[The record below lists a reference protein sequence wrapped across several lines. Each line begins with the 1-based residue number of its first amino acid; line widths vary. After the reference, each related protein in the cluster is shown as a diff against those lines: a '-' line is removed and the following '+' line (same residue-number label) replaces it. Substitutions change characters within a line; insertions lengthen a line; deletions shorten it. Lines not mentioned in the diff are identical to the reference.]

1 MAIPKLLWLLLA
13 LQIIHSSSAIDLH
26 PTDVFILAG
35 QSNMAGRGGVDKR
48 KWNGF
53 ILPECR
59 PNPSI
64 LRLNAQFKWELARDP
79 LHADIDVGKTCG
91 VGPGMAFANGIKA
104 NESRI
109 GVVGLVPCAV
119 GGTKISKWAQGTRLY
134 NQLVSR
140 ANESVRYGGRIRAI
154 LWYQGESDTVWRKDA
169 EAYKGKMEGLIGSLR
184 RDLNIP
190 NIPVIQVALAS
201 GEGRYT
207 ELVRRGQLAIKLPNV
222 EFVDAKG
229 LSLKADKLHLATT
242 SEVHLGLKLADAF
255 ITSFGHMLSN

>member
-1 MAIPKLLWLLLA
+1 
-13 LQIIHSSSAIDLH
+13 
-26 PTDVFILAG
+26 
-35 QSNMAGRGGVDKR
+35 MAGRGGVDKR

-190 NIPVIQVALAS
+190 NIPVIQVGKFIEFYLLGILGFMKRRPAVLFTGGACFRRRKIHRAGEKRSAS
-201 GEGRYT
+201 NQAAECGIR
-207 ELVRRGQLAIKLPNV
+207 
-222 EFVDAKG
+222 
-229 LSLKADKLHLATT
+229 
-242 SEVHLGLKLADAF
+242 
-255 ITSFGHMLSN
+255 